1 MLPGSSRFLFCLK
14 TTAKSPEAYMETS
27 RQHPASDTAGH
38 SVLETALQP
47 HSTCVLTAFDK
58 HSTCYLVCSQHFWE
72 GIPWGLIW
80 GLRSLRSLG
89 RGLSVYLKS
98 VFYREGQRPCDCSI
112 WNFRNDQS
120 RNTAN
125 PVRSLDPCGV
135 EVLGSQGHW
144 GQSLGLGDPN
154 ELGLATVLN
163 RGTNEKMK
171 QD

>member
-1 MLPGSSRFLFCLK
+1 
-14 TTAKSPEAYMETS
+14 METS

-38 SVLETALQP
+38 SVLETALQL

-58 HSTCYLVCSQHFWE
+58 HSTCYLASSQHFWE

-80 GLRSLRSLG
+80 GLKSLRSLG
-89 RGLSVYLKS
+89 RGLSVHLKS
-98 VFYREGQRPCDCSI
+98 VFSREGQHPCDCSI

>member
-1 MLPGSSRFLFCLK
+1 
-14 TTAKSPEAYMETS
+14 METS

-38 SVLETALQP
+38 SVLETVLRF
-47 HSTCVLTAFDK
+47 HSTHALTAFDK
-58 HSTCYLVCSQHFWE
+58 HSTCYLISSWHFWK

-80 GLRSLRSLG
+80 GLKSLRSLG
-89 RGLSVYLKS
+89 RGLSVHQKS
-98 VFYREGQRPCDCSI
+98 VFSREGHRPCDRFI
-112 WNFRNDQS
+112 WNFQNDQS

-125 PVRSLDPCGV
+125 PIRLLEPCGV
-135 EVLGSQGHW
+135 EVLGSQGRW

-163 RGTNEKMK
+163 RETKEKTK